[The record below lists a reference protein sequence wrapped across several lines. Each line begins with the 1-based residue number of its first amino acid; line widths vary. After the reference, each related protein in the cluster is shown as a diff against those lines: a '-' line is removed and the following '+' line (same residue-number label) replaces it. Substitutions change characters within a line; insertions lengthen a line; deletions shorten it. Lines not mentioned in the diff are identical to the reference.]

1 MNKKMVMNRFLGSIL
16 LVAGTSIGAGMLAL
30 PVKAA
35 FAGLFP
41 TMIILPILWLF
52 FFITAILFLDVN
64 LSIKEETN
72 MVSMAEKTLGIV
84 GKVVCWIVYLL
95 LLYSLTAAYISGSS
109 PAFKEL
115 VRWISGLQIADWIS
129 PFLIIFL
136 FGIFI
141 YHGTKWVDFVNRIF
155 ITGLVGCFFFI
166 LFFAP
171 SQLEVEHF
179 SHSHFPSILLAI
191 PLLFTSF
198 GYHII
203 IPSLTTYERH
213 NVKKLR
219 LTLLL
224 GSLIPLIVYLLWA
237 FFVMGIVPLSGE
249 NSLAQAFIEGSASTK
264 PLIELLHHPAV
275 ETAARLFEFFAI
287 VTSFLGVSLSL
298 KDFLKDAFKIKGT
311 KNGRLAACALTFIP
325 PLVFVLMYP
334 RAFLIALQYAGVF
347 VAILLGIL
355 PAMMAW
361 SLPKYRRFF
370 YRSLLIT
377 IILGSLFVIGAEI
390 MEEKGLFKSFIEPYV
405 S

>member
-1 MNKKMVMNRFLGSIL
+1 MNRFLGSIL

-35 FAGLFP
+35 FAGFFP
-41 TMIILPILWLF
+41 TFVILPVLWLF
-52 FFITAILFLDVN
+52 FFTTAILFLDVN
-64 LSIKEETN
+64 LSFKEETN
-72 MVSMAEKTLGIV
+72 MISMTEKTLGFL

-95 LLYSLTAAYISGSS
+95 LLYSLTAAYISGSA
-109 PAFKEL
+109 PAFREM
-115 VRWISGLQIADWIS
+115 VRWIFQVEIS
-129 PFLIIFL
+129 SWVAPFLIICL

-141 YHGTKWVDFVNRIF
+141 YHGTRWVDFVNRIF
-155 ITGLVGCFFFI
+155 ITGLVVCFVLI

-171 SQLEVEHF
+171 SQLDVQNL
-179 SHSHFPSILLAI
+179 SYSHFPSILLAI

-213 NVKKLR
+213 NPKKLR

-224 GSLIPLIVYLLWA
+224 GSLIPLIVYWLWA
-237 FFVMGIVPLSGE
+237 FFVMGIVPLSNGE
-249 NSLAQAFIEGSASTK
+249 NSLVQAFTGGFASTK
-264 PLIELLHHPAV
+264 PLIALLHHTVV

-298 KDFLKDAFKIKGT
+298 KDFLKDAFKIKSTRKG
-311 KNGRLAACALTFIP
+311 KFIACSLTFIP
-325 PLVFVLMYP
+325 PLVFVLFYP
-334 RAFLIALQYAGVF
+334 RAFLAALQYAGVF

-361 SLPKYRRFF
+361 TLPKYQGFF
-370 YRSLLIT
+370 YRSLLLT
-377 IILGSLFVIGAEI
+377 VILGSLFAIAIEV
-390 MEEKGLFKSFIEPYV
+390 MEEKGLFISFIEPYL